1 MEIENGFNLPTDKT
15 AYVNKDE
22 ALNRIR
28 GNVKIYK
35 MILQSYTNKTF
46 MEQLAAEL
54 DAGDFDAAA
63 KTIHAIKG
71 VVGNLSLPL
80 VHEKS
85 KALEMKIKDGSVNQQ
100 DRAEFEAIV
109 EKTLYFI
116 GVTLE
121 ELN

>member
-1 MEIENGFNLPTDKT
+1 MLQ
-15 AYVNKDE
+15 VNDIHVYYG
-22 ALNRIR
+22 A
-28 GNVKIYK
+28 
-35 MILQSYTNKTF
+35 
-46 MEQLAAEL
+46 
-54 DAGDFDAAA
+54 
-63 KTIHAIKG
+63 IHAIKG